1 MFDPRTKLILTFYCA
16 ILVVASQ
23 RPPLLGTEAS
33 VLLLFIICIGELKN
47 YMRWL
52 RLVIPMSLFLGAV
65 TWWSVNA
72 NAGAVAA
79 FKLLTLTTVFFCFF
93 ACTLPEDLA
102 DSLVKMGIP
111 FTIAFVLSAGLNF
124 VPVISRK
131 ARDVLD
137 AQRAR
142 GIPLEP
148 GWRALRHYPAFLGPL
163 LIQAF
168 QLAEAL
174 AEAME
179 TRGFGCPGRT
189 FLKTYQLRFH
199 DWLVIGAGLII
210 LAGTIIVRF
219 VRF

>member
-1 MFDPRTKLILTFYCA
+1 MFDPRTKLILTFYYA
-16 ILVVASQ
+16 VLIVASQ
-23 RPPLLGTEAS
+23 SLALLGTEA
-33 VLLLFIICIGELKN
+33 VALLLFIISIGELKN
-47 YMRWL
+47 YLRWL
-52 RLVIPMSLFLGAV
+52 RLVIPMSLFFGAV

-72 NAGAVAA
+72 DAGAVAA
-79 FKLLTLTTVFFCFF
+79 LKLLTLTTVFFSFF

-102 DSLVKMGIP
+102 NSLVKMGVP
-111 FTIAFVLSAGLNF
+111 FTAAFVLSAGLNF
-124 VPVISRK
+124 VPVIGRK

-142 GIPLEP
+142 GIPLEL

-168 QLAEAL
+168 QLAEDL

-179 TRGFGCPGRT
+179 TRGFGYPGRT

-199 DWLVIGAGLII
+199 DWLVISAGLMI
-210 LAGTIIVRF
+210 LAGFILVRF
-219 VRF
+219 WKF

>member
-16 ILVVASQ
+16 VLVVASQ
-23 RPPLLGTEAS
+23 RLALLGTEAG
-33 VLLLFIICIGELKN
+33 VLLLFIIGIGELKN
-47 YMRWL
+47 YLRWL
-52 RLVIPMSLFLGAV
+52 RLVIPMSLFFGAV

-79 FKLLTLTTVFFCFF
+79 LKLLSLTTVFFSFF

-102 DSLVKMGIP
+102 NSLVKIGVP
-111 FTIAFVLSAGLNF
+111 FTAAFVLSAGLNF
-124 VPVISRK
+124 VPVIGRK

-142 GIPLEP
+142 GIPLEF

-168 QLAEAL
+168 QLAEEL

-189 FLKTYQLRFH
+189 FLKTYQLKFH
-199 DWLVIGAGLII
+199 DWLVISTGLT
-210 LAGTIIVRF
+210 LLVGFFFACFSV
-219 VRF
+219 

>member
-16 ILVVASQ
+16 VLIITSHRLTF
-23 RPPLLGTEAS
+23 LGTEGIA
-33 VLLLFIICIGELKN
+33 LLLFIISIGEFKN
-47 YMRWL
+47 YLRWL
-52 RLVIPMSLFLGAV
+52 RLVVPMSLFFGAV
-65 TWWSVNA
+65 TWWSA
-72 NAGAVAA
+72 NADAGAIAA
-79 FKLLTLTTVFFCFF
+79 LKLLTLTTVFFSFF
-93 ACTLPEDLA
+93 ACTAPEDLA
-102 DSLVKMGIP
+102 NSLVKTGVP
-111 FTIAFVLSAGLNF
+111 FTVAFVLSAGLNF
-124 VPVISRK
+124 VPVIGRK

-168 QLAEAL
+168 QLAEEL

-179 TRGFGCPGRT
+179 TRGFGCSGRT

-199 DWLVIGAGLII
+199 DWLMISAGFIIGVGLI
-210 LAGTIIVRF
+210 F
-219 VRF
+219 VRFLGL

>member
-16 ILVVASQ
+16 VLIIASQ
-23 RPPLLGTEAS
+23 RLIFLGTEGIT
-33 VLLLFIICIGELKN
+33 LLLFIISIGEFKN
-47 YMRWL
+47 YLRWL
-52 RLVIPMSLFLGAV
+52 RLVVPMSLFFGAV
-65 TWWSVNA
+65 TWWSA
-72 NAGAVAA
+72 NADAGAIAA
-79 FKLLTLTTVFFCFF
+79 LKLLTLTTVFFSFF
-93 ACTLPEDLA
+93 ACTAPEDLA
-102 DSLVKMGIP
+102 NSLVKTGVP
-111 FTIAFVLSAGLNF
+111 FTVAFVLSAGLNF
-124 VPVISRK
+124 VPVIGRK

-168 QLAEAL
+168 QLAEEL

-179 TRGFGCPGRT
+179 TRGFGCSGRT

-199 DWLVIGAGLII
+199 DWLMISAGFIIGVGLI
-210 LAGTIIVRF
+210 LVRF
-219 VRF
+219 LRF

>member
-16 ILVVASQ
+16 VLIVLSQ
-23 RPPLLGTEAS
+23 HLTFLGIEGITLLG
-33 VLLLFIICIGELKN
+33 FIISIGELKN
-47 YMRWL
+47 YLRWL
-52 RLVIPMSLFLGAV
+52 RMVIPMSLFFGAV
-65 TWWSVNA
+65 TWWSA
-72 NAGAVAA
+72 NADAGIMAA
-79 FKLLTLTTVFFCFF
+79 LKLLTLTTVFFSFF

-102 DSLVKMGIP
+102 DAMVKTGVP
-111 FTIAFVLSAGLNF
+111 FTAAFVLSAGLNF
-124 VPVISRK
+124 VPVMGRK

-168 QLAEAL
+168 QLAEEL

-199 DWLVIGAGLII
+199 DWLVISAGLMI
-210 LAGTIIVRF
+210 LAGFILVRF
-219 VRF
+219 WKF

>member
-1 MFDPRTKLILTFYCA
+1 MFDPRTKLILTFYCTV
-16 ILVVASQ
+16 LVIASQ
-23 RPPLLGTEAS
+23 RLTLLGSEQA
-33 VLLLFIICIGELKN
+33 VLLLFIISIGELKT
-47 YMRWL
+47 YLRWL
-52 RLVIPMSLFLGAV
+52 RLVIPMSLFFGAV

-72 NAGAVAA
+72 DAGAVAA
-79 FKLLTLTTVFFCFF
+79 LKLLTLTTVFFSFF

-102 DSLVKMGIP
+102 DSLVKMGVP
-111 FTIAFVLSAGLNF
+111 FTAAFVLSAGMNF
-124 VPVISRK
+124 VPVIGRK

-168 QLAEAL
+168 QLAEDL

-189 FLKTYQLRFH
+189 FLKTYQLRFY
-199 DWLVIGAGLII
+199 DWLVISIGLIMLSGFI
-210 LAGTIIVRF
+210 FASYLSG
-219 VRF
+219 